1 MPRRISGPVI
11 SAILAVVCLTLGA
24 AGCARKPAPE
34 AEAAIP
40 PNPEETLGWN
50 NSYAKA
56 MRAFQTGDF
65 QSAAALFERLA
76 AKDDDPAHAAKALYG
91 QACSLLAKAQSPEDM
106 AAALAV
112 WRKWQEIPNGPVHLV
127 DPRMLTPFLE
137 NPNLFVQRGE
147 PERQRPQPQK
157 PGEPDLTKRLQE
169 KEKRIQLLQKQLKA
183 LEAIHQEIQEKK
195 KMSN

>member
-1 MPRRISGPVI
+1 MPRRIGGPVI

-24 AGCARKPAPE
+24 TACVRKPAPE
-34 AEAAIP
+34 AQTAIP

-56 MRAFQTGDF
+56 MGAFQTGDF
-65 QSAAALFERLA
+65 QNAAARFEHLA
-76 AKDDDPAHAAKALYG
+76 GKDDNPAHAAKALYG
-91 QACSLLAKAQSPEDM
+91 LACSLLAKARSQDDM

-137 NPNLFVQRGE
+137 NPNIFLQRE
-147 PERQRPQPQK
+147 QSDRQRPQPSK
-157 PGEPDLTKRLQE
+157 PNEPDLAKRLQE

-183 LEAIHQEIQEKK
+183 LEVIHQEIQEKK